1 MNIINHKIF
10 KEIEHH
16 EMMWWLNSKYVAG
29 NIISITQAKNNDF
42 NIFYWGKL
50 DETGN

>member
-1 MNIINHKIF
+1 MNIIKHQMF

-16 EMMWWLNSKYVAG
+16 EMMAWLNNKYIAG

-42 NIFYWGKL
+42 NIFYWG
-50 DETGN
+50 N